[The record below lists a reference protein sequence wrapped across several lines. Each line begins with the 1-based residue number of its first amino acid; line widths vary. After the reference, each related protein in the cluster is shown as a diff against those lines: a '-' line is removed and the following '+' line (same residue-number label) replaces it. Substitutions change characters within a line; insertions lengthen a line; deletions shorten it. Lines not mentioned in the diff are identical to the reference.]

1 MTKHDFNNAL
11 RHGEVLEDSDQAFV
25 SIARQLAQ
33 ENTRIEP
40 PAALI
45 DRIESRLKPTRR
57 HVRGW
62 WTPALAAAAVVALAA
77 TAWIPF
83 SGRLPGSESRALVQ
97 HPPDVRDD
105 PPTRVHVTLAPE
117 APYFAVPVSTGNPD
131 VSIVLLYRDVR
142 PRRES
147 PQIQTP
153 STQRSE
159 T

>member
-1 MTKHDFNNAL
+1 MTEHDFNSGL
-11 RHGEVLEDSDQAFV
+11 RDGEVPEDSDQAFV

-45 DRIESRLKPTRR
+45 ARIESRLKPTSR

-77 TAWIPF
+77 TPWIPF
-83 SGRLPGSESRALVQ
+83 SGRLPDSDPPGSVQ
-97 HPPDVRDD
+97 EAQGIRDD
-105 PPTRVHVTLAPE
+105 RPTRVHVTLAPE
-117 APYFAVPVSTGNPD
+117 APYFAVPVKTGSPD
-131 VSIVLLYRDVR
+131 VSIVLLYRDAS

-147 PQIQTP
+147 PQIRTP
-153 STQRSE
+153 PTQRSE

>member
-1 MTKHDFNNAL
+1 MTEHDFNHGSG
-11 RHGEVLEDSDQAFV
+11 HGEVPEDSDQAFV
-25 SIARQLAQ
+25 LIARQLAE

-83 SGRLPGSESRALVQ
+83 SGRLPGSD
-97 HPPDVRDD
+97 PPGYVKEPRGGRDD
-105 PPTRVHVTLAPE
+105 RPTRVHVTLAPE
-117 APYFAVPVSTGNPD
+117 APYFAVPVKTGSPD

-147 PQIQTP
+147 PQIRTP

>member
-1 MTKHDFNNAL
+1 MTEHDFNNAL
-11 RHGEVLEDSDQAFV
+11 RHGEVPEDSDQAFV

-33 ENTRIEP
+33 ENARIEP

-45 DRIESRLKPTRR
+45 DRIESRLKATHWPVRPF
-57 HVRGW
+57 RGW
-62 WTPALAAAAVVALAA
+62 MPALAAAAAVALAA

-83 SGRLPGSESRALVQ
+83 SGRVPDAEPQGNVQALQ
-97 HPPDVRDD
+97 DD
-105 PPTRVHVTLAPE
+105 PSTRVRVTLAPE
-117 APYFAVPVSTGNPD
+117 APYFAVPVKTGSPD

-147 PQIQTP
+147 PQIRTP
-153 STQRSE
+153 SNQRSE